1 MIEKQ
6 VIEAYEMIELDNSI
20 SYLFITIGVHYLW
33 EVSNYHTM
41 SVMFCVEV
49 FLKMPHQILH
59 FFKEN
64 NSENIQHLD
73 KNV

>member
-6 VIEAYEMIELDNSI
+6 VIEAYEMIELDSSF

-33 EVSNYHTM
+33 EVSKYHTM

-59 FFKEN
+59 FFREN